1 MARGER
7 AQAHGGM
14 SLFIPICM
22 CVCYKCLYSK
32 HARACLLRISVR
44 LAVVYYALKCRY
56 ITAYI
61 TAYIMPQSVWISD
74 HYILCLK
81 VSVQSRREG
90 TDYVL
95 ALFFFFTH
103 YFFFSCQAVRLRS
116 ALLIILSWNLFI
128 VLLTDWLID
137 WFFKKKIKKKLSGGS
152 PARRALRCRRHLY
165 LPRGV

>member
-22 CVCYKCLYSK
+22 CVCYKCLYSE

-61 TAYIMPQSVWISD
+61 TAYIMPRK
-74 HYILCLK
+74 CLN
-81 VSVQSRREG
+81 
-90 TDYVL
+90 
-95 ALFFFFTH
+95 F
-103 YFFFSCQAVRLRS
+103 
-116 ALLIILSWNLFI
+116 
-128 VLLTDWLID
+128 
-137 WFFKKKIKKKLSGGS
+137 
-152 PARRALRCRRHLY
+152 
-165 LPRGV
+165 

>member
-1 MARGER
+1 MEVCLYLYLYVYTYVNVSLIKIYMHICDYGKGRARSSAWR
-7 AQAHGGM
+7 YV
-14 SLFIPICM
+14 SICTYM
-22 CVCYKCLYSK
+22 YVCMFQCLYSK

-137 WFFKKKIKKKLSGGS
+137 WFF
-152 PARRALRCRRHLY
+152 
-165 LPRGV
+165 